1 MVMHMKY
8 RKPITNIR
16 DRHVLIELD
25 GDFTHDEMRHIL
37 NHAYL
42 SHKAPH
48 DYDDAKKYIRDLV
61 IGEHNSVY
69 IMYNG
74 SPEPLASAS
83 VLYPDQLSVLAS
95 GKGINYDFMI
105 VLANMNCGSAGVG
118 IGYTN
123 NGTCTSVG
131 VNSPSGSS
139 ISGVVPT
146 SLPTYGYNNGTAL
159 TWELLYANTNF
170 TSISPVEAY
179 NSPTPPSAPL
189 AVGPYNPVMNTFYG
203 QMVPY
208 SGIKYGYAP
217 YLTSNNPLTLSTY
230 YYWEAPSVSFSYV
243 YFNLYANA
251 NAVFSGNGITS
262 SCYTNVLLVPI
273 FYSQGNYSFNANTYY
288 ISMWQWTYT

>member
-1 MVMHMKY
+1 MNMKY

-42 SHKAPH
+42 NHKAPH
-48 DYDDAKKYIRDLV
+48 EYDEAKKYIRDLV
-61 IGEHNSVY
+61 IGDHNSVY

-74 SPEPLASAS
+74 IPEPLASAS
-83 VLYPDQLSVLAS
+83 IFYPVALSSS
-95 GKGINYDFMI
+95 GYNYDFM
-105 VLANMNCGSAGVG
+105 AYAYAQYCGSGVG

-131 VNSPSGSS
+131 VNSSGAS
-139 ISGVVPT
+139 IYAQSIAGT
-146 SLPTYGYNNGTAL
+146 PTYGYDNGTAL

-170 TSISPVEAY
+170 TSIPP
-179 NSPTPPSAPL
+179 NSPPIL
-189 AVGPYNPVMNTFYG
+189 VVGPYNPNVG
-203 QMVPY
+203 PY

-230 YYWEAPSVSFSYV
+230 YYWEAPSASFSYV
-243 YFNLYANA
+243 YFNIYANA
-251 NAVFSGNGITS
+251 SGTLSGNGWNCGDNPGI
-262 SCYTNVLLVPI
+262 LLVPI
-273 FYSQGNYSFNANTYY
+273 FYSQGNYSFNSGQYY
-288 ISMWQWTYT
+288 ITMWQWTYT